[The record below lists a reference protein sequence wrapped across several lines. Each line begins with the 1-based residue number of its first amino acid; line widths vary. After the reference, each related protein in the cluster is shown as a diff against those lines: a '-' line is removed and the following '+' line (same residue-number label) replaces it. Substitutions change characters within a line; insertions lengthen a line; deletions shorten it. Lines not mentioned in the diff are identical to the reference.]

1 MNSIIWKG
9 VSSTTIKGLIIS
21 ELPPI
26 SKPEMRVMETV
37 IDGINGSQIEDLGY
51 NSYDK
56 PLTIG
61 LYGDYNIDEVI
72 KYFTGEGEVVF
83 SNEPDKV
90 YRAKINAQIDY
101 NRLLRYRQATVLFRT
116 QPYKYAFNEEISATE
131 VGTASGT
138 SIVVNDSE
146 NANLKEFKI
155 YGKSTQDGT
164 PTPDAP
170 IDIVSLG
177 ADGNV
182 GANVS
187 GKNLLHITKSEVGEP
202 FVSNGITF
210 TLNSDGGITMNGTAS
225 AMIFYNMD
233 FDNSN
238 IKYPNQTRLIA
249 NAVGLVGEMAMV
261 VGYFD
266 DDNVIFDNFANVTS
280 ATPSVEYTLPKDAK
294 RGRTY
299 IRLPQG
305 ITLNDDVVYPMIRL
319 ANATSEFEPYKTE
332 QSLAIEVLDGLK
344 GIPVTDESLATY
356 TDAEGKM
363 WYADEIDLERGVYVQ
378 RCYAETV
385 TMKYEATNNRYMGET
400 SKNANTQISSGIGV
414 FVLSDKLPYNENAGK
429 KGTQINGVRISNA
442 DENSVIA
449 YYNEEAVSS
458 LQLVYPL
465 ETPIETPLTEE
476 QIAICKSLKANNP
489 TTTIF
494 NDENAY
500 MSVEYL
506 KPYEVENKGFETS
519 RPIMTITGNGTV
531 EISVNGV
538 GIFSYT
544 FPEGDNQVVID
555 SEKED
560 AYLGAVLK
568 NRNMNGEFPILQPG
582 MNKIEWTGDVE
593 SIEIE
598 PKSRWL

>member
-37 IDGINGSQIEDLGY
+37 IDGVNGSIIEDLGY

-56 PLTIG
+56 LLTIG

-101 NRLLRYRQATVLFRT
+101 TRLLRYRQATVLFRT
-116 QPYKYAFNEEISATE
+116 QPFKYAFNEEISTTTA
-131 VGTASGT
+131 TASGT

-146 NANLKEFKI
+146 NANFKEFKI

-177 ADGNV
+177 ADGSV
-182 GANVS
+182 GVTINGLNLFDLTSGYIRGGSKEVTFIDKGFVLDASVKETRIYTFKCCLKKGMTYYLSCDTTNVS
-187 GKNLLHITKSEVGEP
+187 GTGKVYASLSKLSQYFGVNKSFTPTEDTDELSFYIQNEDVPTVLNITNVQ
-202 FVSNGITF
+202 VSLTTEKKEYEAF
-210 TLNSDGGITMNGTAS
+210 
-225 AMIFYNMD
+225 
-233 FDNSN
+233 
-238 IKYPNQTRLIA
+238 KEQ
-249 NAVGLVGEMAMV
+249 
-261 VGYFD
+261 
-266 DDNVIFDNFANVTS
+266 S
-280 ATPSVEYTLPKDAK
+280 AT
-294 RGRTY
+294 
-299 IRLPQG
+299 
-305 ITLNDDVVYPMIRL
+305 ITLID
-319 ANATSEFEPYKTE
+319 S
-332 QSLAIEVLDGLK
+332 LK
-344 GIPVTDESLATY
+344 GIQVTDESLATY
-356 TDAEGKM
+356 IDAEGKM

-429 KGTQINGVRISNA
+429 KDTQINGVRISNA

-449 YYNEEAVSS
+449 YYNGEVVPS

-476 QIAICKSLKANNP
+476 QIAVGKSLKSNKP
-489 TTTIF
+489 TTTIT
-494 NDENAY
+494 NDENAC
-500 MSVEYL
+500 MFVEYL
-506 KPYEVENKGFETS
+506 RPFEVENKGLETS
-519 RPIMTITGNGTV
+519 RPIMTITGTGTV
-531 EISVNGV
+531 EISVNGMAV
-538 GIFSYT
+538 FTYT
-544 FPEGDNQVVID
+544 FPEGENQVVID

-560 AYLGAVLK
+560 AYLGSVLK
-568 NRNMNGEFPILQPG
+568 NRNMNGEFPVLQPG
-582 MNKIEWTGDVE
+582 TNKIEWTGDVE
-593 SIEIE
+593 IIEIE